1 MNRILFLALFLS
13 PIVPASAQQVS
24 TPISRAPL
32 DLKAY
37 LVELERWSAAAQRL
51 VGHPEEAAA
60 LRKELP
66 QAWSVNVEGQ
76 HFEVSTR
83 WFDSTLKSLD
93 QNCEAAGIASGQIR
107 NRLNGMRAEAVAL
120 ARPAELQPGTARS
133 KLDEILRRSEFRGVH
148 GLTWFDRLR
157 ERVSFWLAKL
167 LEKLLVSLRGHPMG
181 AKVLLWAML
190 IVAGLAFLVWLVRLL
205 LYRPI
210 SPALDLSGAIPAPS
224 TWRDLL
230 RDAVAA
236 AGRGNYRDAIR
247 LAYWAGVYRLE
258 ELGVWQVDRTR
269 THREYL
275 SLLPQSYPNR
285 GAVSAITSRF
295 EQIWYG
301 EQAASSEDF
310 QFASVQLEKLGCV
323 FRSNPAI
330 VKS

>member
-1 MNRILFLALFLS
+1 MKRILFLALFLS
-13 PIVPASAQQVS
+13 QIVPASAQQVS

-37 LVELERWSAAAQRL
+37 LGELERWSAAARTL
-51 VGHPEEAAA
+51 KDHPEEATA

-66 QAWSVNVEGQ
+66 QAWSIRMGEQ
-76 HFEVSTR
+76 HFEVSTQ
-83 WFDSTLKSLD
+83 WVDSILD
-93 QNCEAAGIASGQIR
+93 SIGNNPRSAGINSRQMVA
-107 NRLNGMRAEAVAL
+107 RLNAMRAEAVAL

-133 KLDEILRRSEFRGVH
+133 KLDEVLRRSEFRGVH
-148 GLTWFDRLR
+148 GPTWFDRLR
-157 ERVSFWLAKL
+157 ERVSFWLAKF
-167 LEKLLVSLRGHPMG
+167 LEKLLVSLQGHPMG
-181 AKVLLWAML
+181 TKVLLWAML

-210 SPALDLSGAIPAPS
+210 SPGLDLSGAIPAPS

-230 RDAVAA
+230 RDAVAS

-258 ELGVWQVDRTR
+258 ELGMWQVDRTR

-275 SLLPQSYPNR
+275 RLLPESYPSR

-323 FRSNPAI
+323 FPSNPTI